1 MLAKAVYV
9 APPKSPSK
17 ELFMTRE
24 AIVIKSFEDFYPDS
38 LAGFLQKIREA
49 KGAAR

>member
-24 AIVIKSFEDFYPDS
+24 AIVIRKFGEFQPED
-38 LAGFLQKIREA
+38 LAEFLQKIREA
-49 KGAAR
+49 KGAAQ